1 MRSLAAWLLFLWV
14 AVLIESSPALAGIPS
29 SITGGP
35 VVVPAAIGCIFW
47 FRSGRGI
54 LLAGTALILHWLLTN
69 QVFPIAAILVCVL
82 SAWCLHSEPDADNL
96 FRRRWTW
103 RQWVQPFVIAA
114 VAAAAMLIPL
124 WSTKAAIAALL
135 ARTLMI
141 SLPWMLVVV
150 CVLRIRSEFDT
161 RRT

>member
-1 MRSLAAWLLFLWV
+1 MKSLAGWLLFLWV
-14 AVLIESSPALAGIPS
+14 AVLIESRPALAGIPS
-29 SITGGP
+29 SITGGS
-35 VVVPAAIGCIFW
+35 VIVPAAIGCIFW

-54 LLAGTALILHWLLTN
+54 LLAGAALLLHWLLTD

-82 SAWCLHSEPDADNL
+82 SAWCLHTEPAIDDL

-103 RQWVQPFVIAA
+103 RQWVQPFVIATLT
-114 VAAAAMLIPL
+114 AAAMLIPL
-124 WSTKAAIAALL
+124 WSQEANPATSL
-135 ARTLMI
+135 ARTLTI